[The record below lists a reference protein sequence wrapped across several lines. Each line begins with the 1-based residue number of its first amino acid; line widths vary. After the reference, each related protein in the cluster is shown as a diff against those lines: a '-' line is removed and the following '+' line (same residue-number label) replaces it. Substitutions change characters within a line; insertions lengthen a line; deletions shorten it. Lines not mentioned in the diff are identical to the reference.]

1 MHLSPGNVT
10 PLLASTSLLLT
21 RLDDTR
27 IGFPATAV
35 RELVRSVAIASLSS
49 APAVIEGAIN
59 LRGNII
65 PVVDVRGRLGMPA
78 RPNSPDQFLVILE
91 TTDRLIAVRVDDVDD
106 MVDVPTADVQ
116 SSAGLSPALQHLAGV
131 AATVEGAVVIYDAD
145 AFLTQAERA
154 VLDERGLVPA

>member
-1 MHLSPGNVT
+1 VHLSPGNVT
-10 PLLASTSLLLT
+10 SLLASTPLLLT

-27 IGFPATAV
+27 IGFSATAV
-35 RELVRSVAIASLSS
+35 REIVRSVAIAPLSS

-59 LRGNII
+59 LRGHII
-65 PVVDVRGRLGMPA
+65 PVVDVRGRLGMPV

-106 MVDVPTADVQ
+106 VVDVPTADVQ
-116 SSAGLSPALQHLAGV
+116 TSAGLSPALQHLAGV
-131 AATVEGAVVIYDAD
+131 AATVEGAVVIYDAY

-154 VLDERGLVPA
+154 VLDERGLVPQ